1 MKAILRI
8 FKYARRRIIAL
19 ALENRRLKAQLQIY
33 QAVIESEVET
43 KQRKE
48 KKHNINLPLLKKR
61 NIIFIKLHG

>member
-1 MKAILRI
+1 MKAILRV

-43 KQRKE
+43 KQ
-48 KKHNINLPLLKKR
+48 
-61 NIIFIKLHG
+61 

>member
-1 MKAILRI
+1 MKAKLRI

-43 KQRKE
+43 KQ
-48 KKHNINLPLLKKR
+48 
-61 NIIFIKLHG
+61 

>member
-33 QAVIESEVET
+33 QAVIESKVET
-43 KQRKE
+43 KQ
-48 KKHNINLPLLKKR
+48 
-61 NIIFIKLHG
+61 

>member
-33 QAVIESEVET
+33 QAIVESEVET
-43 KQRKE
+43 KQ
-48 KKHNINLPLLKKR
+48 
-61 NIIFIKLHG
+61 

>member
-1 MKAILRI
+1 MKAILSI

-43 KQRKE
+43 KQ
-48 KKHNINLPLLKKR
+48 
-61 NIIFIKLHG
+61 

>member
-1 MKAILRI
+1 MKATLRI

-43 KQRKE
+43 KQ
-48 KKHNINLPLLKKR
+48 
-61 NIIFIKLHG
+61 

>member
-43 KQRKE
+43 KQ
-48 KKHNINLPLLKKR
+48 
-61 NIIFIKLHG
+61 

>member
-1 MKAILRI
+1 MKQILRI

-43 KQRKE
+43 KQ
-48 KKHNINLPLLKKR
+48 
-61 NIIFIKLHG
+61 

>member
-8 FKYARRRIIAL
+8 FKYVRRRIIAL

-43 KQRKE
+43 KQ
-48 KKHNINLPLLKKR
+48 
-61 NIIFIKLHG
+61 